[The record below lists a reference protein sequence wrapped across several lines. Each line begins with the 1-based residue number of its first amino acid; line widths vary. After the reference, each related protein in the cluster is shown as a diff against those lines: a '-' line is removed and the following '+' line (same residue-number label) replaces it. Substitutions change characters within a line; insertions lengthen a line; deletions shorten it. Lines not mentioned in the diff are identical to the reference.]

1 VCGGGVL
8 TLPIAFARVG
18 ILPSTVMMIISAI
31 ITDFSMYIL
40 CSCARRTGGRSYG
53 DVTRTAFGLKAEIA
67 VTVLLFV
74 FLVFVIIAY
83 MVLVKDIWTPLILY
97 FSPWLKNWCLEEW
110 DVDPDQSALPSNVFL
125 VVFTFCSLPLLLQRN
140 LHALR
145 HTCYV
150 GFASLVLLIVAI
162 VRRAYH
168 LNFITDVDMF
178 ETKVKW
184 YSNDINDYIYAFPI
198 ISLSLFSIYNV
209 LTVHSALIN
218 PTRQRVK
225 FVLDGTILI
234 CLVLFYIVGLSGYLY
249 AYDKT
254 KDNILLN
261 FPLNCKMVTIGRLG
275 YGFTLM
281 FGLPLV
287 FLPCRDALLSL
298 PVLIQ
303 KWMKDGDTKDMHQL
317 QPQTQATS
325 LPLKMPRMSGLTK
338 EGHVVVNGIDFDEER
353 PLLKR
358 NSSIIPMNKAVMMGN
373 IIPMRQLVGG
383 VPSYQQL
390 SDYGST
396 YTKTNSTNSGTDTD
410 TDISIMDA
418 DMDVVHGAGSLES
431 GLSMDDEYYDHDGGR
446 ENLQKHIS
454 TNSILTDNSWKECE
468 LKHNKNTNVA
478 KNKGSHKFKRDQKK
492 ILKDEDKNLNCK
504 GGSIDIKSESEVTS
518 AIPTPPNK
526 TCQSQEE
533 MGGDKTEISSLVHV
547 ISTVCILIFGY
558 ICAVAVPGV
567 GFVWSICGSSMAL
580 IIGFFVP
587 SACYLKIRSKKN
599 LNPRSLG
606 AWTILIFS
614 VFASVVCTYHI
625 LMGNN

>member
-1 VCGGGVL
+1 MSTPQDVNPQRNSLTALTSPVLAPPASIDASKQTVAIMLKSLSFEPIMTRESTFWPSAQAILSRHPSIEFLTPEHHSKLRQSSPLSAIFNLVATVCGGGVL

-234 CLVLFYIVGLSGYLY
+234 CLV
-249 AYDKT
+249 
-254 KDNILLN
+254 
-261 FPLNCKMVTIGRLG
+261 
-275 YGFTLM
+275 
-281 FGLPLV
+281 
-287 FLPCRDALLSL
+287 
-298 PVLIQ
+298 
-303 KWMKDGDTKDMHQL
+303 
-317 QPQTQATS
+317 
-325 LPLKMPRMSGLTK
+325 
-338 EGHVVVNGIDFDEER
+338 
-353 PLLKR
+353 
-358 NSSIIPMNKAVMMGN
+358 
-373 IIPMRQLVGG
+373 
-383 VPSYQQL
+383 
-390 SDYGST
+390 
-396 YTKTNSTNSGTDTD
+396 
-410 TDISIMDA
+410 
-418 DMDVVHGAGSLES
+418 
-431 GLSMDDEYYDHDGGR
+431 
-446 ENLQKHIS
+446 
-454 TNSILTDNSWKECE
+454 
-468 LKHNKNTNVA
+468 
-478 KNKGSHKFKRDQKK
+478 
-492 ILKDEDKNLNCK
+492 
-504 GGSIDIKSESEVTS
+504 
-518 AIPTPPNK
+518 
-526 TCQSQEE
+526 
-533 MGGDKTEISSLVHV
+533 
-547 ISTVCILIFGY
+547 
-558 ICAVAVPGV
+558 
-567 GFVWSICGSSMAL
+567 
-580 IIGFFVP
+580 
-587 SACYLKIRSKKN
+587 
-599 LNPRSLG
+599 
-606 AWTILIFS
+606 
-614 VFASVVCTYHI
+614 
-625 LMGNN
+625 